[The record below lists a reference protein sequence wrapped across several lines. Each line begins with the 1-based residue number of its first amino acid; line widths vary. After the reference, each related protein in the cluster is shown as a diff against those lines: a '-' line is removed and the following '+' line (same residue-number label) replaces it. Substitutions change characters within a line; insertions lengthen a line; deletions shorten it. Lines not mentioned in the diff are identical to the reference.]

1 MVDASLMVTGSDI
14 LLIGNVE
21 ILREIVF
28 DRRYHRLDELQED
41 DQIHVYAQFATTFL
55 HGLDDLLHD
64 VGVPTKEELRFE

>member
-1 MVDASLMVTGSDI
+1 MVTGSDI

-28 DRRYHRLDELQED
+28 DRRYHRLDKLQED
-41 DQIHVYAQFATTFL
+41 DQIHVYTQFAATFL

-64 VGVPTKEELRFE
+64 VGVPTKKELRFE